1 MLCLGAGG
9 SGGPAAA
16 GGSSGG
22 PGQPPADPEPEEA
35 AGDEQDPT
43 CACCMNDIEDEE
55 LQALGKSYHPEC
67 FRKNYRCSVCDASLA
82 TWYFE
87 KDGILFCKADYA
99 DKFGESCQACSKV
112 ITGPV
117 MEAAEHKFHPECFR
131 CTSCSGFIEDGQAY
145 ALIERSKLYCG
156 DCYTRRME
164 LLAPSEPFRV
174 PHSIQLVQLPGG
186 GEDAASRQIRLGSPD
201 PGSVA
206 VRIAEMSLNS
216 EIASLHAGDRVLEV
230 NGLPVSGD
238 NMETIERIINDAH
251 EDVQLTIEHD
261 PRPVPPSA
269 RRLSVDG
276 GRQRRWRR
284 SDEGYLSGRSRQL
297 RRPGRQE
304 KEERSSSMPRIL
316 ESSGPDGGESDTL
329 ARTQSF
335 RVPPKHQRIFRAAD
349 LVKGDLL
356 GTGFFGKVFKV
367 THRTTGETMVLKELY
382 RVDEEAQSNFLKE
395 VAVLRSLDH
404 PNVLGF
410 IGVLYKERRLHLV
423 TEYISGG
430 SLAALVHNASEP
442 LPWEQRVGFA
452 RDIAAGMAYLHSRDI
467 IHRDLNSHNCLVR
480 ENRTVVVADFGLAR
494 IITENHSTLE
504 RRKMNRARRLQR
516 KKRYTVV
523 GNPYWMAPEMMRGQK
538 YDEKVD
544 IFSFGIV
551 LCEIIGRVA
560 ADPDFLPRRSKDFGL
575 DEAEFLSRF
584 CSSCPMAFF
593 KICCMCCNTDPDLR
607 PAFSLTVEWLQTLGL
622 HIGVCSEPP
631 AELLAELELFASGGR
646 ASPAPPQLPP
656 PPLLRT
662 ISETPPAYF
671 YLTPPD
677 SPSRTP
683 ASPTGLLTPDG
694 QSPPPVPTS
703 AL

>member
-1 MLCLGAGG
+1 QTEQAE
-9 SGGPAAA
+9 PAEDEL
-16 GGSSGG
+16 
-22 PGQPPADPEPEEA
+22 ADPA
-35 AGDEQDPT
+35 
-43 CACCMNDIEDEE
+43 CACCLNDIDDDEFV
-55 LQALGKSYHPEC
+55 QALGKSFHPEC
-67 FRKNYRCSVCDASLA
+67 FRKKFRCSVCDASLA
-82 TWYFE
+82 AWYFE
-87 KDGILFCKADYA
+87 KDGILFCQADYA
-99 DKFGESCQACSKV
+99 DKFGEACQTCSKV

-164 LLAPSEPFRV
+164 LLAPAEPFRK

-186 GEDAASRQIRLGSPD
+186 GEAAGRHIRLGSPD
-201 PGSVA
+201 PGSLA
-206 VRIAEMSLNS
+206 VRIAEMNLGS
-216 EIASLHAGDRVLEV
+216 ELASLHAGDRVLEV
-230 NGLPVSGD
+230 NGLAVSGS
-238 NMETIERIINDAH
+238 NMAAIERLINH
-251 EDVQLTIEHD
+251 GENDVQ
-261 PRPVPPSA
+261 
-269 RRLSVDG
+269 G

-284 SDEGYLSGRSRQL
+284 ADEGYMSGRSRQL
-297 RRPGRQE
+297 RRPSRPD
-304 KEERSSSMPRIL
+304 KEERASSMPRIL
-316 ESSGPDGGESDTL
+316 ESGLDADHDPL

-335 RVPPKHQRIFRAAD
+335 RAPPQHQRIFRAAD
-349 LVKGDLL
+349 LVKSDLL

-367 THRTTGETMVLKELY
+367 THQTTGEVMVLKELY
-382 RVDEEAQSNFLKE
+382 RVDEDAQSNFLKE

-410 IGVLYKERRLHLV
+410 IGVLYKERKLHLV

-430 SLAALVHNASEP
+430 SLWDLIHNAGEP

-544 IFSFGIV
+544 IFSFGII
-551 LCEIIGRVA
+551 LCEVIGRVA

-575 DEAEFLSRF
+575 DEGEFQSRF
-584 CSSCPMAFF
+584 CAGCPQAFF
-593 KICCMCCNTDPDLR
+593 KITCLCCNTNADLR
-607 PAFSLTVEWLQTLGL
+607 PAFTLTEDWLQTLGL
-622 HIGVCSEPP
+622 HISVCAEPP
-631 AELLAELELFASGGR
+631 EELLADLDQFAAGGQPQMPE
-646 ASPAPPQLPP
+646 PAESPPQPPP

-662 ISETPPAYF
+662 ISETPPTYY

-677 SPSRTP
+677 SPSAVQT
-683 ASPTGLLTPDG
+683 T
-694 QSPPPVPTS
+694 